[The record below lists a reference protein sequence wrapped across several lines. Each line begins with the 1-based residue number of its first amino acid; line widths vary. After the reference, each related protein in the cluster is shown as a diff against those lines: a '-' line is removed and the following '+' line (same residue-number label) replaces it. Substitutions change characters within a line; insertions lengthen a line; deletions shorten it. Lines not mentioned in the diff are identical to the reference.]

1 MRAIVTPPVLPP
13 EALAE
18 LKLWLGITTA
28 RDDAPLVALL
38 HAAID
43 MCAAFTGVM
52 PLACTCEETLGVRSC
67 WQVLT
72 TKPVLA
78 MTTAERIDSQGNR
91 TALASEAFAFE
102 LDADGSGRVRVFS
115 PVAGDRIVV
124 RLVAGLAATWPQL
137 PEALRQGI
145 VRLAAHQHRE
155 RESSGSGPIPPA
167 SVAALWRP
175 WRQVR
180 LA

>member
-18 LKLWLGITTA
+18 LKLWLGITTP
-28 RDDAPLVALL
+28 RDDAPLLALL

-43 MCAAFTGVM
+43 MCAAFTGVL
-52 PLACTCEETLGVRSC
+52 PLSCTAEETLPGKAC
-67 WQVLT
+67 WQVLAT
-72 TKPVLA
+72 RPVTA
-78 MTTAERIDSQGNR
+78 MTAAERIDAAGGR
-91 TALASEAFAFE
+91 TALAPEDHAFE
-102 LDADGSGRVRVFS
+102 LDADGSGRFRLLS
-115 PVAGDRIVV
+115 PVTGDRIAV
-124 RLVAGLAATWPQL
+124 RFVAGISATWAQL

-145 VRLAAHQHRE
+145 IRLAAHQHRE
-155 RESSGSGPIPPA
+155 REGNGAGPIPPA

-180 LA
+180 IA